1 MFEAYKRLT
10 NSIVNRVNRV
20 RLPNKRTRDAIT
32 PRHIEAQFIAEVQY
46 SASQPFVLS
55 PLAEISQLYA
65 KNRIL
70 AVGTGVRLTDV
81 TADDL
86 GVFVLNKAVAFSDVP
101 EPTHFPRHEHIYICT
116 TSQAVLLC
124 HPLNLY
130 KLCRSGKALEFS
142 LMPAFDQQIGEVA
155 VGTEAAFDDLV
166 VSHRLVLVPEIG
178 LFSHGPSLFDA
189 ISQVKLLEWV
199 CALMDVPEVG

>member
-32 PRHIEAQFIAEVQY
+32 PRHIEEQFIAEVQY
-46 SASQPFVLS
+46 AASQPFVLA
-55 PLAEISQLYA
+55 PMAEISQLYA
-65 KNRIL
+65 KNRVL

-86 GVFVLNKAVAFSDVP
+86 GVFVLNKAVTFTDVP
-101 EPTHFPRHEHIYICT
+101 EPTHFKWHALIYT
-116 TSQAVLLC
+116 ATSSQAVLLC

-130 KLCRSGKALEFS
+130 KLWRGGKTLDFS
-142 LMPAFDQQIGEVA
+142 LMPAFEQQIGEVA
-155 VGTEAAFDDLV
+155 VGTQGQFEGLV
-166 VSHRLVLVPEIG
+166 VGHHLVLMPEIG
-178 LFSHGPSLFDA
+178 LFSHAPTLFEA

-199 CALMDVPEVG
+199 CALMDVPAAG